1 MLKHVLRS
9 SNKGHFTSA
18 IACFL
23 SALLI
28 QIGTNLSN
36 DYFDFLKG
44 SDTKERIGPTRVTQA
59 GLVSPEK
66 MFYIFMFVFGLSILV
81 GIYLVIRG
89 GWPIVIIGILSIA
102 SESKGIAMS
111 AFLGKP
117 LYSFKSDIML
127 DDPNI
132 CLFL

>member
-1 MLKHVLRS
+1 MKFSEFISITYMAVRPKTLSVTVSPVMMGTIMAFS
-9 SNKGHFTSA
+9 SSKGHFITA

-44 SDTKERIGPTRVTQA
+44 SDTQDRLGPTRVTQA

-66 MFYIFMFVFGLSILV
+66 MFYIFIFVFGLSILI
-81 GIYLVIRG
+81 GIYLVFRR
-89 GWPIVIIGILSIA
+89 GWPIFIIGVLSIA
-102 SESKGIAMS
+102 S
-111 AFLGKP
+111 
-117 LYSFKSDIML
+117 
-127 DDPNI
+127 
-132 CLFL
+132 

>member
-1 MLKHVLRS
+1 MKFRGYISIAFMAIRPKTLSVTVSPVLMGTIMAFS

-44 SDTKERIGPTRVTQA
+44 SDTKERIGPARVTQA

-66 MFYIFMFVFGLSILV
+66 MFYIFTFVFGLSILIGV
-81 GIYLVIRG
+81 YLVI
-89 GWPIVIIGILSIA
+89 LSLIH
-102 SESKGIAMS
+102 I
-111 AFLGKP
+111 
-117 LYSFKSDIML
+117 
-127 DDPNI
+127 
-132 CLFL
+132 